1 MTDKK
6 ELQDLYKNFT
16 QLENQNQNKLLLVG
30 KKLLG
35 IKKLVVNP
43 EVPEDKN
50 KGLKSINEKLV

>member
-16 QLENQNQNKLLLVG
+16 QLEDENQNKLLQVG

-35 IKKLVVNP
+35 IKELVVHN

-50 KGLKSINEKLV
+50 DRLKSDNERLV

>member
-16 QLENQNQNKLLLVG
+16 QLEDENQNKLLQVG

-35 IKKLVVNP
+35 IKKVVINN
-43 EVPEDKN
+43 EVSEGKKD
-50 KGLKSINEKLV
+50 GLKSNNEKLV